1 MDRILLVIHLLLAIS
16 LVGVILVQ
24 RSEGGGLGIGGS
36 GGGGGGG
43 MGGFLSGRSTAN
55 LLTRTTSILAALFF
69 ATSIALAI
77 LSTPGESGSVI
88 DAPAVEDQVP
98 ALPDD
103 ADPAVPVAPRAAD

>member
-36 GGGGGGG
+36 GGGGGG

-77 LSTPGESGSVI
+77 ISTPGESGSVI
-88 DAPAVEDQVP
+88 DAPGVEDEVP